1 MINITRYPQN
11 PILSPDKNNNWEAQA
26 VFNGSIAKDKEIF
39 YFVYRAVSRQRY
51 YYDHNISI
59 SSIGCAQTKDG
70 INFYNRK
77 LFISPE
83 YEYEQFGCE
92 DPRVTKL
99 GNKYYIFYTAISQ
112 YPPNAGDIKI
122 AVAITPDFQKI
133 SEKHLVTH
141 FNSKAMALFPEKI
154 NGKIASILTIDT
166 DKPPSKIALAFFD
179 NEKQIWSQKYWIDWQ
194 DSIKDNLLPLQ
205 RDNADQ
211 IEVGAPPLKTDD
223 GWLVIY
229 SYIKNY
235 LKPPPVFGIE
245 AVLLDLK
252 NPSKIIGRTKGPLLV
267 PEKIYELYGQ
277 VPNVIFPSGACLH
290 NNKLRI
296 YYGAADTTCCLAE
309 TNLKDLIKEMKVE
322 KKQVLITQKQVRLEK
337 YKNNPIIEP
346 IKDHNWEN
354 KYTFNPAA
362 VYEKGKV
369 HIIYRAM
376 GEENVSVLGYASS
389 PDGVNIDKRLDKPI
403 YIPREI
409 FEKKVHSPADSGCED
424 PRITKIKDRF
434 YMCYT
439 AYDGKNPWNIML
451 TSIKVKDFIN
461 KKWNW
466 AEAKRISCPTRSDK
480 NACVM
485 PEKIKGKYVF
495 FHRIGGCIWV
505 DQEDNLYFGENSW
518 LGGRIIMCPRI
529 NNWDSNRIGIAGP
542 PIKTPRGWL
551 LIYHGHSRYD
561 DKYRLG
567 AMLLDLDNPARI
579 ISILDYPILEP
590 EESYE
595 NKGLRPG
602 TVFSCG
608 AVVIKGKLFVYYGAA
623 DQTVAVAFISLDK
636 LLKAF
641 VLFSAFPS

>member
-11 PILSPDKNNNWEAQA
+11 PILSPNKNNKWEASA
-26 VFNGSIAKDKEIF
+26 VFNGNIVKDKELF
-39 YFVYRAVSRQRY
+39 HFVYRAVSQKKCY
-51 YYDHNISI
+51 YNHNISL
-59 SSIGCAQTKDG
+59 SSIGYAQSKDG
-70 INFYNRK
+70 INFQNRK

-83 YEYEQFGCE
+83 FDYEQFGCE

-99 GNKYYIFYTAISQ
+99 GSKYYIFYTAIGK
-112 YPPNAGDIKI
+112 YPPKAEDIKI
-122 AVAITPDFQKI
+122 ALAITSDFQKI

-154 NGKIASILTIDT
+154 NGKIVSILTIDT
-166 DKPPSKIALAFFD
+166 DRPPSKIALAFFD
-179 NEKQIWSQKYWIDWQ
+179 KEKQIWSQKYWLDWQ
-194 DSIKDNLLPLQ
+194 EQIKDNLISLQ
-205 RDNADQ
+205 REDADQ
-211 IEVGAPPLKTDD
+211 IEVGAQPVKTDD

-252 NPSKIIGRTKGPLLV
+252 NPLKIIGRTKEPLLV
-267 PEKIYELYGQ
+267 PEKTYELYGQ
-277 VPNVIFPSGACLH
+277 VPNVIFPSGAYIH
-290 NNKLRI
+290 NNKLSI

-309 TNLKDLIKEMKVE
+309 ANVKDILKEMKVE
-322 KKQVLITQKQVRLEK
+322 KKQVLITQKREPVKLEK

-346 IKDHNWEN
+346 IKEHDWES

-362 VYEKGKV
+362 VYEKGRV
-369 HIIYRAM
+369 HIVYRAM
-376 GEENVSVLGYASS
+376 GKENVSVLGYASS

-403 YIPREI
+403 YTPQED
-409 FEKKVHSPADSGCED
+409 FEKKTHQSIDSGCED

-439 AYDGKNPWNIML
+439 AFDGKNPTHIIL

-466 AEAKRISCPTRSDK
+466 EKAKMISCPSRSDK
-480 NACVM
+480 NACVF

-495 FHRIGGCIWV
+495 FHRIGGCIWI
-505 DQEDNLYFGENSW
+505 DQVDNLYFGENRW
-518 LGGRIIMCPRI
+518 LGGRIIMCPKI
-529 NNWDSNRIGIAGP
+529 NNWDSKRIGIASP
-542 PIKTPRGWL
+542 PIKTPIGWL
-551 LIYHGHSRYD
+551 LIYHGHSRHD
-561 DKYRLG
+561 NKYRLG
-567 AMLLDLDNPARI
+567 AMLLDLDNPVRI
-579 ISILDYPILEP
+579 ISQLDYPILEP
-590 EESYE
+590 KESYE

-602 TVFSCG
+602 TVFACG
-608 AVVIKGKLFVYYGAA
+608 SVVIKGKLFVYYGAA

-641 VLFSAFPS
+641 II